1 MAAIALPMPLDAP
14 VINAVMNFLLI
25 TCLPAGRLII
35 IWFLCKSKIP
45 NLQSEIKY
53 RHLFFDLDH
62 TLWDFEENA
71 RITLLELYHQLQ
83 LEEKGVNDFDLF
95 HKNYLAHNEK
105 LWERYRNG
113 FIKQEE
119 LRVKRMWLSLLDFKI
134 ADELLARDLSVR
146 FLDSLPTRTILF
158 PYALEILQ
166 YLTNRN
172 YQLHLITNGF
182 EKTQHSK
189 LKYSGLDKY
198 FKEVITSEASS
209 SLKPN
214 REIFEFAFERTGA
227 KPAESIMLGDS
238 LEVDIIGAM
247 GAGIDQVFINHQNI
261 TTDIRPTY
269 TVTSLK
275 ELEKIF

>member
-1 MAAIALPMPLDAP
+1 M
-14 VINAVMNFLLI
+14 
-25 TCLPAGRLII
+25 
-35 IWFLCKSKIP
+35 
-45 NLQSEIKY
+45 KY

-62 TLWDFEENA
+62 TLWDFEANA
-71 RITLLELYHQLQ
+71 RVTLLELYHSLQ
-83 LEEKGVNDFDLF
+83 LKERGVNDFDLF
-95 HKNYLAHNEK
+95 HKNYLAYNEK

-134 ADELLARDLSVR
+134 ADESLAKQMSVQ
-146 FLDSLPTRTILF
+146 FLDLLPTRTILF
-158 PYALEILQ
+158 PYTMEILQ
-166 YLTNRN
+166 YLTNKN

-198 FKEVITSEASS
+198 FKEVITSEGSS

-214 REIFEFAFERTGA
+214 KEIFNFAFQKTGA

-247 GAGIDQVFINHQNI
+247 NAGIDQVFINHQNI
-261 TTDIRPTY
+261 TTNIKPTY
-269 TVTSLK
+269 TVSSLK
-275 ELEKIF
+275 ELEEIF